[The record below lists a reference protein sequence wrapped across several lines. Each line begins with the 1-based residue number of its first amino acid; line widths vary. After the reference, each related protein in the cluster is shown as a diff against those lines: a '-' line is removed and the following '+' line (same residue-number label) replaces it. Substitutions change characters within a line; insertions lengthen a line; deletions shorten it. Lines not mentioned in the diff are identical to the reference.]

1 MSGLKMFAPL
11 HLGTFT
17 DTLFYMHEH
26 EHPSVLVQL
35 HWCPSILREEALCS
49 RLRCLPRALQL
60 PKLDCAKHNWLVRS
74 SLNVKSEG
82 MPCRCT
88 HIRICV
94 FIIYIYTY
102 LYMHIKLYVPDMFK
116 HVFIS
121 HLYMFWAALYVCS
134 FEGHELRNQLSRI
147 VVRLLF
153 DQREGLIFFVQMHLT
168 QSHEQWCRKGQ
179 HPSFHCSLT
188 CFDRWMCSQFLL
200 ALRSQVGIELAFVG
214 SLRAVC
220 IRWRGCQK
228 YCTVLLVAWIQGPFS
243 TFPRSTPE
251 HPELVSY
258 LGVATQPC
266 SRWEFEVDRAS

>member
-94 FIIYIYTY
+94 FIIYI
-102 LYMHIKLYVPDMFK
+102 
-116 HVFIS
+116 HVFI
-121 HLYMFWAALYVCS
+121 YAYKVVCAWYVQTCIYQS
-134 FEGHELRNQLSRI
+134 FVHVLGGTVCVFIR
-147 VVRLLF
+147 
-153 DQREGLIFFVQMHLT
+153 GT
-168 QSHEQWCRKGQ
+168 W
-179 HPSFHCSLT
+179 
-188 CFDRWMCSQFLL
+188 
-200 ALRSQVGIELAFVG
+200 IEK
-214 SLRAVC
+214 S
-220 IRWRGCQK
+220 IISDS
-228 YCTVLLVAWIQGPFS
+228 CTV
-243 TFPRSTPE
+243 TFWPEGRSYILCADAPDPITWTVVQERSTPLL
-251 HPELVSY
+251 PL
-258 LGVATQPC
+258 QPHLLR
-266 SRWEFEVDRAS
+266 SMDVFAVFVGFEVPSWNRTCVCRES

>member
-1 MSGLKMFAPL
+1 M
-11 HLGTFT
+11 
-17 DTLFYMHEH
+17 H

-88 HIRICV
+88 HIHICV
-94 FIIYIYTY
+94 FIINIYIYTY

-121 HLYMFWAALYVCS
+121 HLYMFWAALYVYS

-153 DQREGLIFFVQMHLT
+153 DQREGKVNT
-168 QSHEQWCRKGQ
+168 P
-179 HPSFHCSLT
+179 PSTAASLASIDG
-188 CFDRWMCSQFLL
+188 CVRSFCWLWGPKLESN
-200 ALRSQVGIELAFVG
+200 LRL
-214 SLRAVC
+214 
-220 IRWRGCQK
+220 
-228 YCTVLLVAWIQGPFS
+228 
-243 TFPRSTPE
+243 
-251 HPELVSY
+251 
-258 LGVATQPC
+258 
-266 SRWEFEVDRAS
+266 